1 MGHGKGQH
9 GVKPERQFC
18 LFHDRMQECR
28 GQDWSLVF
36 SGNDSFESGG
46 PVKEKK
52 QNCVFPGN
60 SRHCC
65 YVQLSLSRLYLEAS
79 RGRFVPIRSVVV
91 FESLQVYLLAELLL
105 FLEPCPKEYVGR
117 DVTDFKYECSA

>member
-18 LFHDRMQECR
+18 LFHDRMQECTAFSIYSDMTHR

-46 PVKEKK
+46 PLKEKK
-52 QNCVFPGN
+52 QSCVFPGN

-79 RGRFVPIRSVVV
+79 RGRFVPIQSVVV
-91 FESLQVYLLAELLL
+91 LESLQAYLPE
-105 FLEPCPKEYVGR
+105 E
-117 DVTDFKYECSA
+117 